1 MRFKTFCAFLCFS
14 VASVGAPGL
23 SAPVAAAEIIERV
36 LAVVNGSIITLS
48 EAHAATRFGLV
59 GSADTLD
66 AVVDRL
72 IDRRLALTEIDR
84 YAPPEPTAEK
94 IDEALAGIEATFASP
109 DQLRAALAATGL
121 TMVQLRRHARDEL
134 RIRAYEQE
142 RFGYVMQP
150 SEEEALT
157 YYRANPAQFTTG
169 GVLRPF
175 DDARA
180 DVRAALLAERRS
192 QLAREWLAGLRRRAN
207 ISVLPAR

>member
-1 MRFKTFCAFLCFS
+1 MRFKSFCVVLCRSVALCFS
-14 VASVGAPGL
+14 VASVA
-23 SAPVAAAEIIERV
+23 SVAAAEIIERV

-59 GSADTLD
+59 SGADTLD

-72 IDRRLALTEIDR
+72 IDRRLAMTEIDR
-84 YAPPEPTAEK
+84 YAPPEPAAEK
-94 IDEALAGIEATFASP
+94 ID
-109 DQLRAALAATGL
+109 AALAAMQAKFASPEQLQAALADTGL
-121 TMVQLRRHARDEL
+121 TIVQLRRHARDEL

-150 SEEEALT
+150 SEEETLT
-157 YYRANPAQFTTG
+157 YYRANPAQFMEG

-175 DDARA
+175 DDVRA
-180 DVRAALLAERRS
+180 DVRAALLADRRA

>member
-1 MRFKTFCAFLCFS
+1 MRSKTFCVFLCFS
-14 VASVGAPGL
+14 VASAAWW

-36 LAVVNGSIITLS
+36 LAVVDGSIITLS

-59 GSADTLD
+59 SADTLD

-84 YAPPEPTAEK
+84 YAPPEPTAEN
-94 IDEALAGIEATFASP
+94 IDEALAAMQATFASP
-109 DQLRAALAATGL
+109 DQLQAALAETGL
-121 TMVQLRRHARDEL
+121 TIVQLRRHARDEL

-150 SEEEALT
+150 SEEETLT

-207 ISVLPAR
+207 INVLPAR